1 MFDENAFGVLLSYF
15 DIEDDEYALEPQE
28 FATRWKEFHS
38 AWREA
43 LDIFRLGDGV
53 RGVDLG
59 HALYLE
65 VGDGDQAEDP
75 IVWLKM
81 VRARLL
87 EKGFS
92 TFGAVTHGG
101 RWLEEGEA
109 EVTETLSSGIRLVG
123 ASLPSE
129 PFRRALYADTAS
141 RIDEEHSPDG
151 WGSGLFVDTDALE
164 ALSRTPKNAP
174 TPLAVA
180 GATFYRVAR

>member
-15 DIEDDEYALEPQE
+15 DVEDDEYALESNE
-28 FATRWKEFHS
+28 FVRRWSEFRD
-38 AWREA
+38 AWHEA
-43 LDIFRLGDGV
+43 FDIFRLGEGV
-53 RGVDLG
+53 RAIDLG
-59 HALYLE
+59 HAVYVE

-81 VRARLL
+81 VRARLA

-101 RWLEEGEA
+101 RWLEESEA
-109 EVTETLSSGIRLVG
+109 DVLELLSNVRLVR

-129 PFRRALYADTAS
+129 PLRRALYADTAS
-141 RIDEEHSPDG
+141 RIDDEHAPDG
-151 WGSGLFVDTDALE
+151 WGPGLFVDTDALD

-180 GATFYRVAR
+180 GATFYRIAR